1 MTVPGSAETPR
12 AKITVIDREGSRL
25 RFSVVVCAYTER
37 RWDDLV
43 AAVDSLKA
51 QTEPPHEIILSID
64 HNPELYARAVA
75 ELPGTVV
82 VENRGRQGL
91 SDARNAGL
99 AAASGDIVAFL
110 DDDAAAE
117 PGWLAVLAEGY
128 ADPRVVGV
136 GGFADPAWEGGRP
149 EWFPREFDWVVG
161 CTYLGMPATA
171 APVRN
176 MVGCNMSF
184 RRELFEGAAKDPAT
198 DPAEAPPAIAGVG
211 GFNAGIGRL
220 GTKPVGCEETELC
233 IRVHQAHPD
242 AVILFDPRGIV
253 HHRVPVN
260 RATWAYF
267 RSRCYAEGLSK
278 AAVSALVG
286 SDRALEAERHYTTK
300 TLPAGVL
307 AGLADALRGRRAG
320 AARAGAIV
328 AGVSITAVGYALGRL
343 APRRFID
350 PAAGRQPSPMVP
362 TP

>member
-1 MTVPGSAETPR
+1 MFE
-12 AKITVIDREGSRL
+12 REGNRL

-51 QTEPPHEIILSID
+51 QTQPPHEIILSID
-64 HNPELYARAVA
+64 HNPGLYARAAA
-75 ELPGTVV
+75 ELIGTVC
-82 VENRGRQGL
+82 VENLGQQGL

-99 AAASGDIVAFL
+99 AAATGDVVAFL

-128 ADPRVVGV
+128 ADARVVGV
-136 GGFADPAWEGGRP
+136 GGFAEPAWEAGRP
-149 EWFPREFDWVVG
+149 AWFPKEFDWVVG
-161 CTYLGMPATA
+161 CTYLGMPSAA

-184 RRELFEGAAKDPAT
+184 RRELFEGEDA
-198 DPAEAPPAIAGVG
+198 VS

-233 IRVHQAHPD
+233 IRVHQARPD
-242 AVILFDPRGIV
+242 AVILFDPRGVV
-253 HHRVPVN
+253 HHKVPAN
-260 RATWAYF
+260 RATWAYY

-278 AAVSALVG
+278 AAVSGLVG
-286 SDRALEAERHYTTK
+286 SDRALEAERQYTRK

-307 AGLADALRGRRAG
+307 AGLGEAVRGRRAG
-320 AARAGAIV
+320 AAKAGAIV
-328 AGVSITAVGYALGRL
+328 AGVSITAFGYALGRL

-350 PAAGRQPSPMVP
+350 PAAGRQSSSMVP
-362 TP
+362 AP